1 MNIETIKLIVCDVD
15 GTILPAG
22 KNALSLRT
30 VEAFHKAK
38 QNGYTILICTEEGI
52 IH

>member
-30 VEAFHKAK
+30 V
-38 QNGYTILICTEEGI
+38 
-52 IH
+52 